1 MRIESAV
8 ISHEGKIRTNN
19 EDNYFLN
26 GQFREDCSE
35 NRRKERQKNTAERC
49 IFSVCDGMGG
59 IDNGEVASKCSVK
72 AMKIFQK
79 KNWSEQTLEEFLEM
93 AKKDME
99 KQLSGKG
106 EESGTTVTV
115 LILEGSVAYAV
126 NLGDSRIYLYRE
138 KELLQL
144 SKDHTQAQLMV
155 DYGILQEKEA
165 RSHKGGH
172 ALTRYLGADNEVS
185 AEDFYCHEPLRIE
198 KQDIFL
204 LCSDGLTDM
213 LADNEI
219 KKCLEENQD
228 AGADQIAEILCSLAL
243 SSGGKD
249 NVTCLIVKI
258 KEAGAKKALWER
270 AASFFKIGNET

>member
-8 ISHEGKIRTNN
+8 VSHEGNIRTNN

-35 NRRKERQKNTAERC
+35 NRRKEKQKSTAGTC

-59 IDNGEVASKCSVK
+59 EDYGEVASKCAVK
-72 AMKIFQK
+72 AMKIFHEK
-79 KNWSEQTLEEFLEM
+79 KWSGQVLEELL
-93 AKKDME
+93 KTVKNDMNRE
-99 KQLSGKG
+99 LSGKEG
-106 EESGTTVTV
+106 ESGTTVTA
-115 LILEGSVAYAV
+115 LILENSIAYAV

-138 KELLQL
+138 KKLLRL
-144 SKDHTQAQLMV
+144 SKDHTQAQLMA

-165 RSHKGGH
+165 RRRRGGH
-172 ALTRYLGADNEVS
+172 ALTRYLGVDSEVC

-228 AGADQIAEILCSLAL
+228 ARADQIAEILCSLAL
-243 SSGGKD
+243 ASGGKD

-258 KEAGAKKALWER
+258 KEAGAKKALWEK
-270 AASFFKIGNET
+270 AASLFGIGNET